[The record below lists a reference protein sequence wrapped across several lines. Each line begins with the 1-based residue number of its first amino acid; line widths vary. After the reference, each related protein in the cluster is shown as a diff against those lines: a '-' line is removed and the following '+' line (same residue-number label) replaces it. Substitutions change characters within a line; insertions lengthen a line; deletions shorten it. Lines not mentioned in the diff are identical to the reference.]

1 MYKKWIVLLLLGV
14 TGVMTWRYLT
24 HVDPD
29 DQDYYSAILCGVV
42 GKQNDNYAASMRN
55 IIEGSN
61 NEYAL
66 QRIRFNHIAADR
78 AINAWE
84 TVPDAEKS
92 TLAQDTNACQHALTA
107 LVVNP

>member
-1 MYKKWIVLLLLGV
+1 MYKKWIALLLLGV
-14 TGVMTWRYLT
+14 AGVMTWRYLT
-24 HVDPD
+24 YVDPD
-29 DQDYYSAILCGVV
+29 DQDYYSGILCGVV

-84 TVPDAEKS
+84 TVPDAEKIK
-92 TLAQDTNACQHALTA
+92 LAQDTNACQHALAT